1 MSPRMTGAQLG
12 IGINALNDVTKRTM
26 LYHENSAGWHGIF
39 AFLGACSALE

>member
-1 MSPRMTGAQLG
+1 
-12 IGINALNDVTKRTM
+12 M